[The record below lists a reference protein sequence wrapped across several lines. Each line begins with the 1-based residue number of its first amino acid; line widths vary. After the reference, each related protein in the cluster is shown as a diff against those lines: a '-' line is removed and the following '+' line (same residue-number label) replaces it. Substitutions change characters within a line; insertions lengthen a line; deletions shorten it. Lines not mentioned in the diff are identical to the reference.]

1 MDEKKFISFII
12 PAYNAEQT
20 IKRCLESISFISRND
35 MEVLVIDDGSEDDTS
50 KICNNLKD
58 SRIHIISQKNSGV
71 SSARNHGIEKA
82 KGEYICFVDADD
94 VINAEEYTEVI
105 NQIREDDDL
114 IMFNYCKKSG
124 EKIVLQELPESEGV
138 YEREVCKSIARRMKS
153 SYTYKR
159 ENTNPF
165 GAKVWQYIYKKSFL
179 EEHNLNFQ
187 TKLPYAEDLCFCV
200 ELLLKIDKIKIVD
213 LCAYQNNEIEGSA
226 SRRYRSEFWEEL
238 QNVLNILEISEEH
251 EYYQLY
257 YSYGKSAINHF
268 TKYLSFN
275 QALQKCE
282 NIVKNLEF
290 KKAVSLMTFPRKTF
304 SEKLEDFCYQRGKII
319 IIVLY
324 KKLNQSVMRT
334 GSKVKHIIKNINNRR
349 R

>member
-213 LCAYQNNEIEGSA
+213 ICAYQNNEIEGSA
-226 SRRYRSEFWEEL
+226 SRRYRSEFGK
-238 QNVLNILEISEEH
+238 NYKMFKYTGNFRRTRIL
-251 EYYQLY
+251 YLY
-257 YSYGKSAINHF
+257 YSWKSAINHF